1 MAGDS
6 AAPLPNAGFEVVRKG
21 YDQSQVEAH
30 LRRLDAEMRILATDR
45 DAAVDQSAQLGRELD
60 DSRARAERLRAQ
72 VRTLVS
78 PQQSVQGM
86 SERMRSMLRMA
97 EDEVAEMLARA
108 ETEVNR
114 LQHDAEQKAAK
125 LVEDAR
131 AEADAIR
138 IQMKADAEAAEQQDA
153 VRRAELEAES
163 NAQRA
168 RLATTQESADRE
180 IATARARL
188 EADRQEHT
196 KAAAA
201 AEATAERRRAA
212 AWAESESRRAR
223 VEADFRIAMD
233 QRRKEALAALTAE
246 QLATRASTEELR
258 ERSDAQARATIAAA
272 HVRAAE
278 IVADAEA
285 AVVRLRAQ
293 RQRMVAQLVGSRSDL
308 DALVAS
314 LAPLPGE
321 NEALEQAVTVA
332 GGVPRPSTVAEAV
345 APSAGGDI
353 QQTGTTVDWADA
365 DTPPTGAAAV
375 PTAPGPTG
383 VRSPAPAVDESAA
396 VDETAAREP
405 SPAVDESA
413 AVDETSAREP
423 SPAEVAAQGGPP
435 TPGGSATRGDR
446 ADDTP
451 QPNPRPR
458 TGAGAAR

>member
-108 ETEVNR
+108 ETEVTR
-114 LQHDAEQKAAK
+114 LVRDAEQEAVK

-131 AEADAIR
+131 AEADAVR

-163 NAQRA
+163 NAHREW
-168 RLATTQESADRE
+168 LATTQESADRE
-180 IATARARL
+180 IAAARARL
-188 EADRQEHT
+188 DADRREHT
-196 KAAAA
+196 EAVAAV
-201 AEATAERRRAA
+201 EATAERRRTDV
-212 AWAESESRRAR
+212 WAESESRRAR

-233 QRRKEALAALTAE
+233 QRRKEALAALTTE
-246 QLATRASTEELR
+246 QLATRRSTEELR
-258 ERSDAQARATIAAA
+258 ERSDAEARATIEAA

-285 AVVRLRAQ
+285 AVIRLRAQ
-293 RQRMVAQLVGSRSDL
+293 RQRMVAQLIGSRSDL

-321 NEALEQAVTVA
+321 DEALEQAITAA
-332 GGVPRPSTVAEAV
+332 GGVPRRSTVTGAV
-345 APSAGGDI
+345 TPSAGADI
-353 QQTGTTVDWADA
+353 HQTGTTADWADA
-365 DTPPTGAAAV
+365 DTPPNGAAAA
-375 PTAPGPTG
+375 PSAPGTTG
-383 VRSPAPAVDESAA
+383 VRSPVTATEVEA
-396 VDETAAREP
+396 DETAAK
-405 SPAVDESA
+405 ES
-413 AVDETSAREP
+413 
-423 SPAEVAAQGGPP
+423 SPAEVAAQGGSPKP
-435 TPGGSATRGDR
+435 DGSAPRGDR
-446 ADDTP
+446 ADDAARP
-451 QPNPRPR
+451 KPRPR
-458 TGAGAAR
+458 TGAGAVR